1 MKKIFTLTVLSL
13 IILTFLANDILAI
26 PAFARKYN
34 MSCKTCHT
42 PFPYLKAYGNDFAGN
57 GFQLQDKDAPRYYVE
72 TGDEKL
78 SLLRDFP
85 LAVRLEGYVT
95 YNQGNAEQSDFT
107 APLLFKILTGG
118 AITKDVAYYVYYILE
133 NGEVGK
139 IEDAWFMLNNLF
151 GGELDF
157 TIGQFQVCDPLFK
170 RELRLTRDD
179 YYIYKVR
186 PGNSIVDLTYD
197 RGIMLGYG
205 FESGTDL
212 VLEVVNGS
220 GIGEGFLSG
229 NFDNDKYKNVFGR
242 ISQDAGE
249 HFRIGAMGY
258 WGKEEREYFVEG
270 PRYVTNELWML
281 GADAS
286 FIFGS
291 LELNLQY
298 VHRDDNNPY
307 FLNEFN
313 SFDLEK
319 RIKTNGGFAEL
330 IYRPEGD
337 ESDWYGVVLF
347 NYIKSDPHELDR
359 SSENIESLAAHFG
372 YLLRRNIRLVA
383 EYSQNFTD
391 KYGKIGLGFV
401 TAF

>member
-1 MKKIFTLTVLSL
+1 MKNIFAITILSFIVLM
-13 IILTFLANDILAI
+13 FLVNDIFAI

-34 MSCKTCHT
+34 MSCKTCHS
-42 PFPYLKAYGNDFAGN
+42 PFPALKPYGDEFAGN
-57 GFQLQDKDAPRYYVE
+57 GFQLKDKDAPRYYVE
-72 TGDEKL
+72 TGDEDL
-78 SLLRDFP
+78 SLIRDFP
-85 LAVRLEGYVT
+85 IAARLEGYVT
-95 YNQGNAEQSDFT
+95 YNKDKSDQSDFY
-107 APLLFKILTGG
+107 APLLFKLMTGG

-133 NGEVGK
+133 SGEPGK
-139 IEDAWFMLNNLF
+139 IEDAWFMFNNLF
-151 GGELDF
+151 GTELDF

-186 PGNSIVDLTYD
+186 PGASMVDLTYD
-197 RGIMLGYG
+197 RGIIFNYG

-220 GIGEGFLSG
+220 GIGEGFLNG
-229 NFDNDKYKNVFGR
+229 NFDNDKYKNFFGR

-249 HFRIGAMGY
+249 HLRVGAMGY
-258 WGKEEREYFVEG
+258 WGKEERT
-270 PRYVTNELWML
+270 YVTNETRYVKNGIWML
-281 GADAS
+281 GADATLNYET
-286 FIFGS
+286 
-291 LELNLQY
+291 LELNLQFI
-298 VHRDDNNPY
+298 HRDDDNPN

-313 SFDLEK
+313 DPDLER

-337 ESDWYGVVLF
+337 ESDWYSVALF
-347 NYIKSDPHELDR
+347 NW
-359 SSENIESLAAHFG
+359 IESGQTDLNLKQLGVHFG

-383 EYSQNFTD
+383 EYSQNFTA
-391 KYGKIGLGFV
+391 KYGTIGVGFV

>member
-1 MKKIFTLTVLSL
+1 MKNIFTITILSL
-13 IILTFLANDILAI
+13 IILTSLASDIFAI

-34 MSCKTCHT
+34 MSCKTCHS
-42 PFPYLKAYGNDFAGN
+42 PFPALKPYGDEFAGN
-57 GFQLQDKDAPRYYVE
+57 GFQLKDKDAPRYYVE
-72 TGDEKL
+72 TGDEDL
-78 SLLRDFP
+78 SLIRDFP
-85 LAVRLEGYVT
+85 IAARLEGYVT
-95 YNQGNAEQSDFT
+95 YNKDKSDQSDFY
-107 APLLFKILTGG
+107 APLLFKLMTGG

-133 NGEVGK
+133 SGEPGK
-139 IEDAWFMLNNLF
+139 IEDAWFMFNNLF
-151 GGELDF
+151 GTELDF

-186 PGNSIVDLTYD
+186 PGASMVDLTYD
-197 RGIMLGYG
+197 RGIMFNYG

-220 GIGEGFLSG
+220 GIGEGFLNG
-229 NFDNDKYKNVFGR
+229 NFDNDKYKNFFGR

-249 HFRIGAMGY
+249 HLRVGAMGY
-258 WGKEEREYFVEG
+258 WGKEERT
-270 PRYVTNELWML
+270 YVTNETRYVKNGIWML
-281 GADAS
+281 GADATLNYET
-286 FIFGS
+286 
-291 LELNLQY
+291 LELNLQFI
-298 VHRDDNNPY
+298 HRDDDNPN

-313 SFDLEK
+313 DPDLER

-337 ESDWYGVVLF
+337 ESDWYSVALF
-347 NYIKSDPHELDR
+347 NW
-359 SSENIESLAAHFG
+359 IESGQTDLNLKQLGVHFG

-383 EYSQNFTD
+383 EYSQNFTA
-391 KYGKIGLGFV
+391 KYGTIGVGFV